1 MRIYIAGVV
10 FLLASSLSAFDLI
23 ETAQTFGE
31 RAWMSEYIPE
41 STVETIPLTEYDEF
55 EVVELLNAMT
65 PEDLEAALSEGYP
78 MPWLDEILKDES
90 IPWED
95 RYWLDCRIRAAIA
108 QDLHIF
114 FNREGNPIHL
124 DASYIGPGED
134 YWRENMMVNPLGETD
149 VPDEER
155 PTRAFGEP
163 GYILNLYGEKV
174 GEIAEVNRSVGLSRD
189 ASIAAVVSGGR
200 SFEYSLGPYACFMY
214 PDGSFKEESFEIS
227 GDYETI
233 VSNDGEVVVF
243 QCEAPDGRYDVYTHE
258 PTGIIGDIY
267 LYDPD
272 GTLIQSVS
280 PPVIFS
286 ADERLKIS
294 SDNRYICDPL
304 CTGALFLIDCGD
316 DFSTN
321 LIEDTSEQG
330 RGLSVFN
337 FSPDGNYLCIGG
349 FTTGFIVNLNAMNTV
364 WQSSETYMGTSDL
377 IRVDCSNSANCIATS
392 TRRIGHPEWLYE
404 LNIYIDN
411 ELVYSD
417 SSEGRFNEET
427 VVSPNG
433 HFLLSRSD
441 DPGINKTSL
450 PTVIRQ
456 IRGE

>member
-1 MRIYIAGVV
+1 MRIIMTGMIC
-10 FLLASSLSAFDLI
+10 LLASSLSAFDLI
-23 ETAQTFGE
+23 DTVQSLREK
-31 RAWMSEYIPE
+31 AWESEYIPE

-55 EVVELLNAMT
+55 EVVELLKVMT
-65 PEDLEAALSEGYP
+65 SEELEAVLSEGYP

-174 GEIAEVNRSVGLSRD
+174 GEIAEVNPTAGLSRD

-200 SFEYSLGPYACFMY
+200 SFEYSHEPFACFMY
-214 PDGSFKEESFEIS
+214 PDGSFREESFEIS

-243 QCEAPDGRYDVYTHE
+243 QCVAPDGRYDVYTHE

-294 SDNRYICDPL
+294 SDNRYICDHL
-304 CTGALFLIDCGD
+304 STGGLFLIDCGD
-316 DFSTN
+316 DYSTR
-321 LIEDTSEQG
+321 LIEGTGESGRATSE
-330 RGLSVFN
+330 FN

-349 FTTGFIVNLNAMNTV
+349 LTTGFIVSLTTFDTV
-364 WQSSETYMGTSDL
+364 WQSSETYMGTNDL
-377 IRVDCSNSANCIATS
+377 IRINCSNSANCIATS
-392 TRRIGHPEWLYE
+392 TRRIEHSDCLFE
-404 LNIYIDN
+404 LNVYIDN
-411 ELVYSD
+411 EHIHTELT
-417 SSEGRFNEET
+417 EGRFNEET

-433 HFLLSRSD
+433 QFLLSRSD
-441 DPGINKTSL
+441 DPKISNTSL